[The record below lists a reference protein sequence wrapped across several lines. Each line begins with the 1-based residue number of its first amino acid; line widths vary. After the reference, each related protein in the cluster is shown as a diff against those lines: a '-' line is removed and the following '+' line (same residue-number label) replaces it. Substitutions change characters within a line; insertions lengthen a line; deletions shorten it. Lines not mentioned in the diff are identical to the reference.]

1 MGDLPLFV
9 VSDKSL
15 LKGTGAGVV
24 VKEVVK
30 GVDVA
35 FEAVVDGLVPG
46 QDYYVRAFA
55 RNENG
60 YGTSTGDLQQ
70 DGKGALPLLTSVAIS
85 PDAPGITGLW
95 PVSGSQ
101 LELRLSSPV
110 DHGDPI
116 SKYLFEYAVGDT
128 FGTPAIKKLLS
139 VTRAVYVLT
148 GEPASLVISFSTSDN
163 RLTTTPLTASQSQ
176 LLVNGAVLNVG
187 GKRFIVRAQPLKGS
201 EHGSNGYEWTISF
214 DNNLEDVVHGS
225 YPACTAWVPNVA
237 VYGQIHTVKYEGAC
251 TQGQSG
257 IQTIIADAST
267 RIGGTF
273 TLSYMGKQTEPLL
286 FEETGASEMRAALD
300 SITASGT
307 VNVSISRYG
316 PYGKAWHVTF
326 VQEEED
332 QDAIF
337 IQHSHLTGQN
347 ALISVYPTVTVFTD
361 AKQNDISGSFRIS
374 FGGETTEAIG
384 YAATHSK
391 VTQELQKL
399 SSVDSVLAL
408 GDMSAGDI
416 GVYALKLIADTS
428 SRTISNIKLSDGTMI
443 DPTRFLAIGET
454 LVIGTDPANTILS
467 MTSIDIT
474 LSNTVSTAV
483 GVQILAGLITKQTKA
498 LPGYV
503 GISYLMQ
510 VISVE
515 NGLKVFELPAS
526 HGYNQYDTF
535 FVAEVEFIVANVNG
549 AQVTTTQPYNGESVV
564 GASPTLYLFDNKL
577 RTTEDLTTLVKN
589 GDDLWLRSG
598 SADMVKY
605 TVTDTDP
612 RYLKVSGSFTSSITR
627 EHAYHVANGR
637 KWNLVFRSYHG
648 NLGTI
653 DAVPAFDWRGTE
665 ARIGTR
671 NPKSVSPNVVNVGN
685 PASTQTIILEIVNV
699 AITTTY
705 TLSFAGETKP
715 LASNI
720 PWSTVDG
727 GVKTALESLDSVDG
741 VSVTSVCN

>member
-1 MGDLPLFV
+1 
-9 VSDKSL
+9 
-15 LKGTGAGVV
+15 
-24 VKEVVK
+24 
-30 GVDVA
+30 
-35 FEAVVDGLVPG
+35 
-46 QDYYVRAFA
+46 
-55 RNENG
+55 
-60 YGTSTGDLQQ
+60 
-70 DGKGALPLLTSVAIS
+70 
-85 PDAPGITGLW
+85 
-95 PVSGSQ
+95 
-101 LELRLSSPV
+101 
-110 DHGDPI
+110 
-116 SKYLFEYAVGDT
+116 
-128 FGTPAIKKLLS
+128 
-139 VTRAVYVLT
+139 
-148 GEPASLVISFSTSDN
+148 
-163 RLTTTPLTASQSQ
+163 
-176 LLVNGAVLNVG
+176 
-187 GKRFIVRAQPLKGS
+187 
-201 EHGSNGYEWTISF
+201 
-214 DNNLEDVVHGS
+214 
-225 YPACTAWVPNVA
+225 
-237 VYGQIHTVKYEGAC
+237 
-251 TQGQSG
+251 
-257 IQTIIADAST
+257 
-267 RIGGTF
+267 
-273 TLSYMGKQTEPLL
+273 
-286 FEETGASEMRAALD
+286 MRAALD
-300 SITASGT
+300 SITTLGT
-307 VNVSISRYG
+307 VN
-316 PYGKAWHVTF
+316 AWHVTF

-391 VTQELQKL
+391 
-399 SSVDSVLAL
+399 
-408 GDMSAGDI
+408 
-416 GVYALKLIADTS
+416 
-428 SRTISNIKLSDGTMI
+428 
-443 DPTRFLAIGET
+443 
-454 LVIGTDPANTILS
+454 
-467 MTSIDIT
+467 
-474 LSNTVSTAV
+474 
-483 GVQILAGLITKQTKA
+483 TKA

-605 TVTDTDP
+605 TVTGTDP

-627 EHAYHVANGR
+627 ERAYHVANGQ

-671 NPKSVSPNVVNVGN
+671 NPKSVSPNVVNM
-685 PASTQTIILEIVNV
+685 
-699 AITTTY
+699 
-705 TLSFAGETKP
+705 
-715 LASNI
+715 
-720 PWSTVDG
+720 
-727 GVKTALESLDSVDG
+727 
-741 VSVTSVCN
+741 